1 MKYLNRISLLA
12 LGVASLFL
20 ANACGPKDTSVAVTG
35 VSVQPTSLNLTVGQ
49 ESALTAKV
57 APETA
62 TNKNISWTSSNTGV
76 ATVADG
82 KVTAVAKGTS
92 TVTVTTEDGSF
103 TASCLV
109 SVDNIHVSGVT
120 ISPEGQSMVKVG
132 EQLQLSA
139 AVSPADA
146 FDQSVTWYSDNEAVA
161 TVSASGLVEGVS
173 SGITSIN
180 ATSVDGGI
188 KASVSIVVP
197 GLSLSQTEASVYAG
211 YDVTLTATMVPDNA
225 SASTLSAA
233 SSAEEIATASVEEDG
248 SITVTGLKEGTAT
261 ITVTAT
267 ETGLTATCTVT
278 VMANNGGGKFDEDDY
293 GQFN

>member
-12 LGVASLFL
+12 LGVASLFF
-20 ANACGPKDTSVAVTG
+20 ASACGHKDTSVAVTG

-49 ESALTAKV
+49 ESTLTAKV

-62 TNKNISWTSSNTGV
+62 TNQNISWSSSNTGV
-76 ATVADG
+76 ATVSDG

-92 TVTVTTEDGSF
+92 TITVTTEDGAF

-109 SVDNIHVSGVT
+109 SVDNIHVSAVT
-120 ISPEGQSMVKVG
+120 ISPEGESMVKVG
-132 EQLQLSA
+132 EQLQLA
-139 AVSPADA
+139 ATVSPSDA
-146 FDQSVTWYSDNEAVA
+146 FDQTISWTSDNEAIA

-173 SGITSIN
+173 SGITFVN
-180 ATSVDGGI
+180 ATSTDGGI

-211 YDVTLTATMVPDNA
+211 YGVTLTATMVPDNA

-233 SSAEEIATASVEEDG
+233 SSSEEIATASVAEDG
-248 SITVTGLKEGTAT
+248 SINITGLKEGTAT

-278 VMANNGGGKFDEDDY
+278 VLANNGGGKFDEDDY

>member
-12 LGVASLFL
+12 LGVASLFF
-20 ANACGPKDTSVAVTG
+20 ASACGHKDTSVAVTG

-49 ESALTAKV
+49 ESTLTAKV

-92 TVTVTTEDGSF
+92 TITVTTEDGSF

-132 EQLQLSA
+132 EQLQLAA

-146 FDQSVTWYSDNEAVA
+146 FDQSVTWSSDNEAVA

-173 SGITSIN
+173 SGITFVN

-197 GLSLSQTEASVYAG
+197 GLGLSQTEASVYAG

-233 SSAEEIATASVEEDG
+233 SSAEEVATASVEEDG

-278 VMANNGGGKFDEDDY
+278 VLANNGGGKFDEDDY